1 MPDDT
6 AGTEHQSP
14 ATPESR
20 REPTIW
26 DPEVERLDE
35 AECWRLISAGGA
47 GRLAYSGRSGLAVLP
62 VGYHVQEGNLLFR
75 IALGSPTDEDL
86 RTAATDVPPAPAI
99 PASTAAGTRYPASG
113 CWSPGRSH
121 GRP

>member
-6 AGTEHQSP
+6 AGPEHQSP

-62 VGYHVQEGNLLFR
+62 VGYQAAYWPYHRSFQAGKAEP
-75 IALGSPTDEDL
+75 SHHM
-86 RTAATDVPPAPAI
+86 RT
-99 PASTAAGTRYPASG
+99 S
-113 CWSPGRSH
+113 
-121 GRP
+121 

>member
-26 DPEVERLDE
+26 DPEVERL
-35 AECWRLISAGGA
+35 S
-47 GRLAYSGRSGLAVLP
+47 
-62 VGYHVQEGNLLFR
+62 H
-75 IALGSPTDEDL
+75 PTDM
-86 RTAATDVPPAPAI
+86 RT
-99 PASTAAGTRYPASG
+99 R
-113 CWSPGRSH
+113 
-121 GRP
+121 